1 LHKGNQM
8 SEVNQEATQEAAQVA
23 EVKAQPKV
31 FYSEIVENGLWK
43 QNPGLVQLLGLCPTL
58 AMTVSLV
65 NGFSLGV
72 MTAVVMAASNASV
85 APIRQWVPTEI
96 RIPVFILI
104 IAALVTI
111 IDLSMHAYLQSL
123 HAVLGI
129 FIPLIV
135 TNCIVLARVEAFA
148 AKNPVVPSA
157 LDGFMMGFGLA
168 LVLATL
174 GGVREIIGK
183 GTLFSGIDLVFGP
196 SAKSMILT
204 VIPDYHGFLLAILPP
219 GAFIGLASLIA
230 TRNWMAQRKAARE
243 AAMPISAG
251 LAAH

>member
-1 LHKGNQM
+1 M
-8 SEVNQEATQEAAQVA
+8 SEVNQETTQEVAQEM

-174 GGVREIIGK
+174 GGLREIIGK

-243 AAMPISAG
+243 AATPISAG
-251 LAAH
+251 LVAH

>member
-1 LHKGNQM
+1 M
-8 SEVNQEATQEAAQVA
+8 SEVNQEITPEVAQES

-72 MTAVVMAASNASV
+72 MTALVMAASNASV

-104 IAALVTI
+104 IAALVTM
-111 IDLSMHAYLQSL
+111 IDLSMHAYLHSL

-196 SAKSMILT
+196 SAKSLMLN
-204 VIPDYHGFLLAILPP
+204 VIPDYNGFLLAILPP
-219 GAFIGLASLIA
+219 GAFIGLALLIA
-230 TRNWMAQRKAARE
+230 IRNWMAQRKVARE
-243 AAMPISAG
+243 AAAPTSAN
-251 LAAH
+251 LVAH

>member
-1 LHKGNQM
+1 M
-8 SEVNQEATQEAAQVA
+8 SEVNQETTQQVVQEA
-23 EVKAQPKV
+23 EVKVQPKV

-243 AAMPISAG
+243 AATPISAG
-251 LAAH
+251 LVAH